1 MRVKRTQT
9 AIGTQIMQYNV
20 AQLLKEPTG
29 SSRSYQLDEILGG
42 VEGFANRLS
51 GSVRLLKTHQG
62 VLVVGG
68 LDVDAI
74 LVCGRCLSEY
84 PLNLS
89 LSFEEEFFPTV
100 DVNTGTSVPVPDGS
114 EEVLIDKSHT
124 LDLTEVVRQYI
135 ITNLPMKPLC
145 RTECAGLCQHC
156 GANLNLRE
164 CRCGKPPSDPRWGGL
179 AGLLLQGQDW

>member
-1 MRVKRTQT
+1 VRFKKTQT

-42 VEGFANRLS
+42 VERFANRLS

-62 VLVVGG
+62 VLAVGR
-68 LDVDAI
+68 LDVAAI

-89 LSFEEEFFPTV
+89 FSFEEEFFPTV
-100 DVNTGTSVPVPDGS
+100 DVNTGSGVSVPDGS
-114 EEVLIDKSHT
+114 EEVLIDESHT

-145 RTECAGLCQHC
+145 RTECGGLCQNC
-156 GANLNLRE
+156 GANLNLQD
-164 CRCGKPPSDPRWGGL
+164 CQCGKLPIDPRWGGL
-179 AGLLLQGQDW
+179 AGLLLQEQD